1 MEDSYFGYRLFVIAL
16 VLGLNAF
23 FAAAEVALVSV
34 RKSKLRSLAGEGD
47 TGAQVALNLLSN
59 PGRLLSVTQVGVTL
73 ASLGLGWA
81 GEDTLYSIIVSLL
94 QPAITPGTKA
104 TLQGLS
110 FGIAFMGMSY
120 AHVVL
125 GEVLPKNLALEK
137 ADRLAVLVAPVLLV
151 FYKIASPF
159 VIVVERSAAA
169 LSRWMGLKAE
179 SHGGGHS
186 VEELKFVV
194 SSSRTAGHL
203 EDFEELAIGRLLELK
218 DHSARQIMVPRGQ
231 IVSVSANGTLDHVL
245 RLMDEHQYSRLPV
258 YEDAPENIIGIIHFK
273 DLVRV
278 WMERRAANEA
288 RKPVAPFR
296 LRRHIRKAL
305 VVPETKALNDLI
317 DEFLTS
323 RSHMALV
330 VDEFG
335 TINGLVT
342 LEDAL
347 EQVFGEIE
355 DEHDVRRALPGK
367 EAQELELEGSMN
379 IRDLE
384 TQYDV
389 ELPIEAGFET
399 LAGFLLFRLGYI
411 PNAGAVI
418 TYGQRKFTI
427 LEMDKNRIAK
437 VKIERLSQPAAEVK
451 KKETW

>member
-1 MEDSYFGYRLFVIAL
+1 MENSYFGYRLFVIAL

-34 RKSKLRSLAGEGD
+34 RKSKLRSLAGEGN
-47 TGAQVALNLLSN
+47 TGAQMALNLLSN

-81 GEDTLYSIIVSLL
+81 GEDTLYSIIVSIL
-94 QPAITPGTKA
+94 QPAITPQTSAVMHGVCF
-104 TLQGLS
+104 GL
-110 FGIAFMGMSY
+110 AFLAMTY
-120 AHVVL
+120 LHVVV

-137 ADRLAVLVAPVLLV
+137 ADRLAVLVAPALLV
-151 FYKIASPF
+151 FYKISSPF
-159 VIVVERSAAA
+159 VIVLERSAAA
-169 LSRWMGLKAE
+169 LSIWMGLKGE
-179 SHGGGHS
+179 SHAGGHS

-218 DHSARQIMVPRGQ
+218 DHSARQIMVPRSQ
-231 IVSVSANGTLDHVL
+231 IVSVSVDATLDQVL

-258 YEDAPENIIGIIHFK
+258 YDGAPEKIVGIIHFK

-296 LRRHIRKAL
+296 LRRHLRKAL
-305 VVPETKALNDLI
+305 VVPETKALNELI
-317 DEFLTS
+317 EEFLTN
-323 RSHMALV
+323 RAHMSLV

-342 LEDAL
+342 LEDTL

-355 DEHDVRRALPGK
+355 DEHDVRRTLPGK
-367 EAQELELEGSMN
+367 EAPVLELEGSMN

-384 TQYDV
+384 TQYGV

-399 LAGFLLFRLGYI
+399 LAGFILFRLGYI
-411 PNAGAVI
+411 PRPGASV
-418 TYGQRKFTI
+418 TYGHRKFTI
-427 LEMDKNRIAK
+427 LEMDRNRIAK
-437 VKIERLSQPAAEVK
+437 IKIERMTQPAAVDK

>member
-1 MEDSYFGYRLFVIAL
+1 MEDSYYGYRLFVIAL

-34 RKSKLRSLAGEGD
+34 RKSKLRSLAGEGN
-47 TGAQVALNLLSN
+47 TGAQMALNLLSN

-81 GEDTLYSIIVSLL
+81 GEDTLYSIIVSIL
-94 QPAITPGTKA
+94 QPAITPASKA
-104 TLQGLS
+104 VLQGLS
-110 FGIAFMGMSY
+110 FGIAFLGMSY

-137 ADRLAVLVAPVLLV
+137 ADRLAVLVAPALLV
-151 FYKIASPF
+151 FYKISSPF
-159 VIVVERSAAA
+159 VIVVERTAAA
-169 LSRWMGLKAE
+169 ISRLMGLKAG

-186 VEELKFVV
+186 VEELKFVI

-203 EDFEELAIGRLLELK
+203 EDFEELVISRFLELK
-218 DHSARQIMVPRGQ
+218 DHSARQIMVPRSQ

-245 RLMDEHQYSRLPV
+245 LLMDEHQYSRLPV
-258 YEDAPENIIGIIHFK
+258 YEGAPEQIIGIIHFK

-288 RKPVAPFR
+288 HKPVAPFR
-296 LRRHIRKAL
+296 LLRHIRKAL
-305 VVPETKALNDLI
+305 VVPETKALNELI
-317 DEFLTS
+317 EEFLAS

-335 TINGLVT
+335 TISGLVT
-342 LEDAL
+342 FEDAL

-355 DEHDVRRALPGK
+355 DEHDVRRTLPGK
-367 EAQELELEGSMN
+367 GAQLLELEGSMN

-384 TQYDV
+384 TQYGV

-399 LAGFLLFRLGYI
+399 LAGFLLFRLGHI
-411 PNAGAVI
+411 PKPGAI
-418 TYGQRKFTI
+418 IMHGHRKFTI
-427 LEMDKNRIAK
+427 LEMDRNRIAK
-437 VKIERLSQPAAEVK
+437 VKIERMNEPAAEQEK
-451 KKETW
+451 SETW

>member
-1 MEDSYFGYRLFVIAL
+1 MEESYFGYRLFVIAL
-16 VLGLNAF
+16 VLGLNGF

-34 RKSKLRSLAGEGD
+34 RKSKLRSLADEGN

-81 GEDTLYSIIVSLL
+81 GEDTFYGIFSALL
-94 QPAITPGTKA
+94 QPAMTPSTQA
-104 TLQGLS
+104 LLHGLC
-110 FGIAFMGMSY
+110 FGAAFLAMSY

-137 ADRLAVLVAPVLLV
+137 ADRLAVVVAPALLV
-151 FYKIASPF
+151 FYKISSPF

-169 LSRWMGLKAE
+169 ISRMLGLKSEGHA
-179 SHGGGHS
+179 GGHS

-203 EDFEELAIGRLLELK
+203 EDFEELAISRLLELK
-218 DHSARQIMVPRGQ
+218 DHSARQIMVPRSQ
-231 IVSVSANGTLDHVL
+231 IVSVSANGTLDHIL
-245 RLMDEHQYSRLPV
+245 RLMDEHQFSRLPV
-258 YEDAPENIIGIIHFK
+258 YDGSPEQIIGIIHFK

-278 WMERRAANEA
+278 WMERRAANET
-288 RKPVAPFR
+288 RKAVAPFR
-296 LRRHIRKAL
+296 LRRHLRKAM
-305 VVPETKALNDLI
+305 VVPETKALTELI
-317 DEFLTS
+317 EEFLQS
-323 RSHMALV
+323 HSHMALV

-367 EAQELELEGSMN
+367 EAPLLELEGSMN

-384 TQYDV
+384 TQYGV

-411 PNAGAVI
+411 PRSGTVI
-418 TYGQRKFTI
+418 TYADRKFTI

-437 VKIERLSQPAAEVK
+437 VKIERLNQPAAVDE

>member
-1 MEDSYFGYRLFVIAL
+1 MEDSYYGYRLFVIAL

-34 RKSKLRSLAGEGD
+34 RKSKLRSLAGDGD
-47 TGAQVALNLLSN
+47 TGAQMALNLLSN

-81 GEDTLYSIIVSLL
+81 GEDTLYSIFLSIF
-94 QPAITPGTKA
+94 QPAITPA
-104 TLQGLS
+104 TSVAMHAICFGL
-110 FGIAFMGMSY
+110 AFLAMSY

-125 GEVLPKNLALEK
+125 GEVLPKNIALEK
-137 ADRLAVLVAPVLLV
+137 ADRLAVLVAPALLV
-151 FYKIASPF
+151 FYKISSPF

-169 LSRWMGLKAE
+169 ISRMMGLKAE
-179 SHGGGHS
+179 QHGGGHS

-203 EDFEELAIGRLLELK
+203 EDFEELAISRLLELK
-218 DHSARQIMVPRGQ
+218 EHSARQIMVPRSQ
-231 IVSVSANGTLDHVL
+231 IVSVSANGSLDHIL

-258 YEDAPENIIGIIHFK
+258 YEGTLENIVGIIHFK

-288 RKPVAPFR
+288 HKTVAPFR
-296 LRRHIRKAL
+296 LRRHIRKAM
-305 VVPETKALNDLI
+305 VVPETKELTELI
-317 DEFLTS
+317 QEFIAS

-330 VDEFG
+330 VNEFG

-367 EAQELELEGSMN
+367 EARLLELEGSMN

-384 TQYDV
+384 TQYGV

-399 LAGFLLFRLGYI
+399 LAGFLLSRLGYI
-411 PNAGAVI
+411 PKSGTQI
-418 TYGQRKFTI
+418 SYGNRKFTI

-437 VKIERLSQPAAEVK
+437 VRIERMSEPATDDNKREK
-451 KKETW
+451 W

>member
-1 MEDSYFGYRLFVIAL
+1 
-16 VLGLNAF
+16 
-23 FAAAEVALVSV
+23 
-34 RKSKLRSLAGEGD
+34 
-47 TGAQVALNLLSN
+47 
-59 PGRLLSVTQVGVTL
+59 
-73 ASLGLGWA
+73 
-81 GEDTLYSIIVSLL
+81 
-94 QPAITPGTKA
+94 
-104 TLQGLS
+104 
-110 FGIAFMGMSY
+110 
-120 AHVVL
+120 
-125 GEVLPKNLALEK
+125 
-137 ADRLAVLVAPVLLV
+137 
-151 FYKIASPF
+151 
-159 VIVVERSAAA
+159 
-169 LSRWMGLKAE
+169 
-179 SHGGGHS
+179 
-186 VEELKFVV
+186 
-194 SSSRTAGHL
+194 
-203 EDFEELAIGRLLELK
+203 
-218 DHSARQIMVPRGQ
+218 
-231 IVSVSANGTLDHVL
+231 
-245 RLMDEHQYSRLPV
+245 
-258 YEDAPENIIGIIHFK
+258 
-273 DLVRV
+273 
-278 WMERRAANEA
+278 MERRAANEA